1 MNVPLVQLLRRAK
14 TLQVEKRRAVGC
26 LLAKARG
33 STPQSAGALM
43 LVDDT
48 ANTFGTIG
56 GGCVEAEVRQQAFA
70 MLSRDETGLLRY
82 KLDHDFGWDDGLICG
97 GTIEVAIAP
106 FPDSV
111 QLERVIGEI
120 KARKLTSLQF
130 LIEVEGEPTGY
141 VLNLP
146 PRPRLYIAGAGH
158 VGQALARCIL
168 HLEFDV
174 TIFDDRGDLLDR
186 FAPDGAHKAVGDI
199 AAQLSTAPIDAD
211 TYCVVV
217 TRGHLHDEQALAAV
231 VGRGAKYVGMI
242 GSRRKIK
249 LVFGD
254 LRERGIA
261 PDALEQV
268 HAPIGLDIGAETVEE
283 IALSIAAQL
292 INVHRADSHSPV
304 EGPHHPGKSTKTF
317 ANANESPKS
326 GAA

>member
-1 MNVPLVQLLRRAK
+1 MNVPLVELLRRAK
-14 TLQVEKRRAVGC
+14 TVQDENRRAVGC
-26 LLAKARG
+26 LLVKARG

-70 MLSRDETGLLRY
+70 MLSRDETGILRY

-106 FPDSV
+106 FPDSEE
-111 QLERVIGEI
+111 LERVIGEV
-120 KARKLTSLQF
+120 KARKPTSLQF
-130 LIEVEGEPTGY
+130 SIEVEGEPTGY

-158 VGQALARCIL
+158 VGQALARCSL

-186 FAPDGAHKAVGDI
+186 FAPQGAHRVVGDV
-199 AAQLSTAPIDAD
+199 AAQLSAAPIDAD
-211 TYCVVV
+211 TYCVIV
-217 TRGHLHDEQALAAV
+217 TRGHGHDEQALAAV
-231 VGRGAKYVGMI
+231 VGRGPKYVGMI

-249 LVFGD
+249 LVFDD

-261 PDALEQV
+261 PDALDKV

-292 INVHRADSHSPV
+292 INVHRADSHSLV
-304 EGPHHPGKSTKTF
+304 EGPITLAQTSADT
-317 ANANESPKS
+317 NESPKS